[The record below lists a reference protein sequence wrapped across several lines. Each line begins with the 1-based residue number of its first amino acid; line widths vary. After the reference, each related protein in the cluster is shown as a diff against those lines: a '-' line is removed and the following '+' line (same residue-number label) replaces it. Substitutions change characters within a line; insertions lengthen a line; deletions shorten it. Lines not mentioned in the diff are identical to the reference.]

1 MEEEIGK
8 YFYMFFCEFLTL
20 TRNQVSEFIKV
31 VNFIKLSSIG
41 LVGNNLRMIG
51 ESWMEESLDFE
62 FKPGTKRIMS

>member
-1 MEEEIGK
+1 MEEEIEK
-8 YFYMFFCEFLTL
+8 VFNMFFCEFLTL

-31 VNFIKLSSIG
+31 VIFIKLSSIG